1 MSILL
6 IMAII
11 FMTLALVFYTIGV
24 FAEKKSGS
32 LLKWHAL
39 IFWLGFICDTSGTNI
54 MGQISGHNFN
64 FNLHGITGSI
74 ALLLMA
80 FHAVWA
86 TVILIKKN
94 DRAIMCLNI
103 TSRRSRDAWSWSF
116 VLTAE
121 MNKCLYKV

>member
-54 MGQISGHNFN
+54 MGQI
-64 FNLHGITGSI
+64 
-74 ALLLMA
+74 
-80 FHAVWA
+80 
-86 TVILIKKN
+86 
-94 DRAIMCLNI
+94 
-103 TSRRSRDAWSWSF
+103 
-116 VLTAE
+116 
-121 MNKCLYKV
+121 

>member
-24 FAEKKSGS
+24 FAEKKSG
-32 LLKWHAL
+32 
-39 IFWLGFICDTSGTNI
+39 
-54 MGQISGHNFN
+54 NFN

-94 DRAIMCLNI
+94 DRAKKTFHKFSII
-103 TSRRSRDAWSWSF
+103 VWSIW
-116 VLTAE
+116 LIPYIIGIYIG
-121 MNKCLYKV
+121 MNG

>member
-94 DRAIMCLNI
+94 DRAKKTFHKLSII
-103 TSRRSRDAWSWSF
+103 VWSIW
-116 VLTAE
+116 LIPYIIGIYIG
-121 MNKCLYKV
+121 MNG

>member
-54 MGQISGHNFN
+54 MGQISGHRSIW
-64 FNLHGITGSI
+64 LIPYIIGIYIG
-74 ALLLMA
+74 
-80 FHAVWA
+80 
-86 TVILIKKN
+86 
-94 DRAIMCLNI
+94 
-103 TSRRSRDAWSWSF
+103 
-116 VLTAE
+116 
-121 MNKCLYKV
+121 MNG

>member
-74 ALLLMA
+74 PLLLMV
-80 FHAVWA
+80 FKEFWA
-86 TVILIKKN
+86 KVILIKKKIVLKKLFIN
-94 DRAIMCLNI
+94 LVL
-103 TSRRSRDAWSWSF
+103 SF
-116 VLTAE
+116 GQ
-121 MNKCLYKV
+121 YG

>member
-24 FAEKKSGS
+24 FAEKKCGS

-64 FNLHGITGSI
+64 FNLHVITGSI

-94 DRAIMCLNI
+94 DRAKKTFHKFSII
-103 TSRRSRDAWSWSF
+103 VWSIW
-116 VLTAE
+116 LIPYIIGIYIG
-121 MNKCLYKV
+121 MNG

>member
-39 IFWLGFICDTSGTNI
+39 IFW
-54 MGQISGHNFN
+54 
-64 FNLHGITGSI
+64 
-74 ALLLMA
+74 
-80 FHAVWA
+80 
-86 TVILIKKN
+86 KN
-94 DRAIMCLNI
+94 DRAKKTFHKFSII
-103 TSRRSRDAWSWSF
+103 VWSIW
-116 VLTAE
+116 LIPYIIGIYIG
-121 MNKCLYKV
+121 MNG